1 MDIGQIQDVTDSLA
15 LMPDAALQKYA
26 MMNKDD
32 PYIMSLA
39 MSENNR
45 RQKLRTAQQGQAGQM
60 PAPKVVDQAIA
71 SINPPPAPP
80 PQPMPPQQAQQPMPP
95 QQAMPQAQTQLPE
108 DQGIAQLPAPNMQG
122 MADGG
127 IVGYAVGG
135 VPTPSEF
142 GKFLRT
148 QGVDPADF
156 SRLTSAAKETLQRLF
171 SNATAGPQMATA
183 TPTPIPPAPAAAA
196 AAEQPG
202 LAYRMG
208 QSVAQGVKR
217 VGDFIS
223 EGSPRLGVGLAALL
237 TPGNANQDTRE
248 EEMLAA
254 MRGEGYK
261 GKPYNKEEAAALF
274 KEMGLDPARVPAKA
288 APAVKPAAL
297 PSKTADQGRG
307 GRGGPSEKELIEEG
321 IAAAPSQK
329 KGSGAAP
336 QKTKADVAPTSGGN
350 AGTGG
355 GLPTLV
361 ASPATATTPANT
373 PADAAA
379 ELSAIKASQKPE
391 VPAEIRSALEDAGAA
406 RRASLD
412 AEETQRQQDLAAM
425 GTAFSDREAR
435 LKAKQERVDKQE
447 KDLTPMAIIQAG
459 FSMMSGT
466 SPHAMANI
474 GAGATIGLKTY
485 QEGLEKIENAKDK
498 LDDAFGRIEEFRRSE
513 SMMNAKDKRKYV
525 RELSDTF
532 ADTKK
537 ALVDVYVKDWGVKQD
552 DARTIF
558 SAVVADRREAA
569 NRAFQ
574 AGESAAQR
582 SFLGGENAAQR
593 SFTAGEN
600 AANRASALQNT
611 RLQASLRP
619 PTADPLALYKE
630 LADPTSRVA
639 IGYAAAK
646 EENAAPL
653 LFAQYE
659 KMAKDPALS
668 YGGKYTTAGE
678 EFSAKYPT
686 PQAFVKAYRN
696 SLGQDTMPQAGG
708 SGFTIVGSRP
718 AK

>member
-45 RQKLRTAQQGQAGQM
+45 RQKLRTAQQGQAGQV

-148 QGVDPADF
+148 QGVSPPDF
-156 SRLTSAAKETLQRLF
+156 SRLPSAAQETLKRLF

-183 TPTPIPPAPAAAA
+183 TPTPIPPAPAVAAA

-223 EGSPRLGVGLAALL
+223 KGSPRLGVGLAALL

-261 GKPYNKEEAAALF
+261 GKPYNKEEAAALL

-297 PSKTADQGRG
+297 PSQTADQGRG
-307 GRGGPSEKELIEEG
+307 KSGGPSEKELIEEG

-361 ASPATATTPANT
+361 ASPATTPANT

-600 AANRASALQNT
+600 AANRESALANT

-619 PTADPLALYKE
+619 PTVDPLAIYKE

-639 IGYAAAK
+639 KGYGVMK
-646 EENAAPL
+646 EENIVPT

-659 KMAKDPALS
+659 KNASDDSPSM
-668 YGGKYTTAGE
+668 GGKYATKGDEWKARHP
-678 EFSAKYPT
+678 SAR
-686 PQAFVKAYRN
+686 AYVDSFRS
-696 SLGQDTMPQAGG
+696 SLGQGTMPQAGG

>member
-80 PQPMPPQQAQQPMPP
+80 PQVMPPQQAMPP
-95 QQAMPQAQTQLPE
+95 QVQQPAPPQQGMPQAQTQLPE

-127 IVGYAVGG
+127 IVGYAPGGFAVGESLPEG
-135 VPTPSEF
+135 ALIM
-142 GKFLRT
+142 GNMY
-148 QGVDPADF
+148 VDPKTGERKYLPGVEPKRSSIAGMSLGEAF
-156 SRLTSAAKETLQRLF
+156 SKAGKYTKEKLEDLLITGEYAKNKLAEKRQTEAAAE
-171 SNATAGPQMATA
+171 
-183 TPTPIPPAPAAAA
+183 AAAA
-196 AAEQPG
+196 PQ
-202 LAYRMG
+202 
-208 QSVAQGVKR
+208 VK
-217 VGDFIS
+217 
-223 EGSPRLGVGLAALL
+223 P
-237 TPGNANQDTRE
+237 
-248 EEMLAA
+248 
-254 MRGEGYK
+254 
-261 GKPYNKEEAAALF
+261 
-274 KEMGLDPARVPAKA
+274 

-297 PSKTADQGRG
+297 PSPTADQGRG
-307 GRGGPSEKELIEEG
+307 GRGGPSEKELIEQG

-329 KGSGAAP
+329 KGSGAAS
-336 QKTKADVAPTSGGN
+336 QKTNTDVAPTSGGN

-361 ASPATATTPANT
+361 ASPATATATTPANT

-600 AANRASALQNT
+600 AANRANTLANT
-611 RLQASLRP
+611 RLQASLQYHP
-619 PTADPLALYKE
+619 DPLAIYKE

-639 IGYAAAK
+639 KGYGVMK
-646 EENAAPL
+646 EENIAPT

-659 KMAKDPALS
+659 KNASDDSPSM
-668 YGGKYTTAGE
+668 GGKYATKGDEWRARHP
-678 EFSAKYPT
+678 SAR
-686 PQAFVKAYRN
+686 AYVDSFRN
-696 SLGQDTMPQAGG
+696 ALGQGTMPQAGG